1 MSQTSQLYG
10 GSLYE
15 LAAEEQLTET
25 IMQQMIEIRQLFWD
39 NPDYVRLLLE
49 PSISKNERTGLIET
63 AFGAQTERY
72 LVNFMKMLCE
82 RGILGCFPECVDEFV
97 QRYDED
103 HGITQALVT
112 SAVALTAEQKDALKA
127 KLEKVTGKT
136 VTLIEKVD
144 PSLVGGLKVEI
155 EGKLFDGTI
164 STRLTGISKKLN
176 EMIV

>member
-49 PSISKNERTGLIET
+49 PSISKDERTGLIET
-63 AFGAQTERY
+63 AFGAQAERY
-72 LVNFMKMLCE
+72 LINFMKLLCE
-82 RGILGCFPECVDEFV
+82 RNLLGEFPDCVNEFV
-97 QRYDED
+97 RRFNAD
-103 HGITQALVT
+103 HGITEAYVT
-112 SAVALTAEQKDALKA
+112 SAVALTQEQKQALA
-127 KLEKVTGKT
+127 EKLGKITGKK
-136 VTLIEKVD
+136 VNIVAKVD
-144 PSLVGGLKVEI
+144 PSVVGGLRVEI
-155 EGKLFDGTI
+155 EGKLYDGTV
-164 STRLTGISKKLN
+164 STRLSGLSRKLN

>member
-49 PSISKNERTGLIET
+49 PSISKDERTGLIET
-63 AFGAQTERY
+63 AFGAQAERY
-72 LVNFMKMLCE
+72 LINFIKILCE
-82 RGILGCFPECVDEFV
+82 RNILGEYPECVNEFV
-97 QRYDED
+97 QRYNAD
-103 HGITQALVT
+103 HGITEAFVT
-112 SAVALTAEQKDALKA
+112 SAVALSKEQEQALAE
-127 KLEKVTGKT
+127 KLARMTGKKVNL
-136 VTLIEKVD
+136 VTKVD
-144 PSLVGGLKVEI
+144 PAVVGGLRGEI
-155 EGKLFDGTI
+155 EGKLYDGTV
-164 STRLTGISKKLN
+164 STRLSGFSRKLN